1 MIDSIFKLLSSVFTI
16 WEHKQKNKYRDKY
29 MQLQRDYYEE
39 SKKDQPSDAVLD
51 NIEFELHVLVNSV
64 GSEIKGPKS

>member
-1 MIDSIFKLLSSVFTI
+1 MIDSIFKLLGSVFSI
-16 WEHKQKNKYRDKY
+16 WEHKQKNKYRDKF
-29 MQLQRDYYEE
+29 MRLQKEYYEE